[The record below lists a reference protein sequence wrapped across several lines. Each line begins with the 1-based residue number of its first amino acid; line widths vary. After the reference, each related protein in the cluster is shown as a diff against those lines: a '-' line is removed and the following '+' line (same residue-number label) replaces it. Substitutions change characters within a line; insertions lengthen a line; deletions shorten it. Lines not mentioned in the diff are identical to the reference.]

1 MKTYVI
7 LMRGINVGGK
17 NKISMTELKTF
28 LEEQG
33 FAHVRT
39 FIQSGNVI
47 LQSKL
52 GAKTVRQKIEKGLP
66 GKFKLDSSMIK
77 VLALTSEQLQ
87 KIVDDKP
94 KGFGDE
100 PGKYHSDVVFLMGIS
115 ADEAMKVFKPREGVD
130 NVWQG
135 DLAIYS
141 QRLSAQRTQS
151 RLSKIIGTPAY
162 QSMTIRN
169 WNTTTKLLK
178 ILEEIDT
185 HKEA

>member
-1 MKTYVI
+1 
-7 LMRGINVGGK
+7 
-17 NKISMTELKTF
+17 
-28 LEEQG
+28 
-33 FAHVRT
+33 
-39 FIQSGNVI
+39 
-47 LQSKL
+47 
-52 GAKTVRQKIEKGLP
+52 
-66 GKFKLDSSMIK
+66 
-77 VLALTSEQLQ
+77 
-87 KIVDDKP
+87 
-94 KGFGDE
+94 
-100 PGKYHSDVVFLMGIS
+100 MGIS